1 MTRQIAVSALVLG
14 LSIGLALT
22 PAAQDAA
29 QVVRVPTDAADLP
42 EAIGNVAKGGTVLV
56 AAGTWQANLTID
68 KSITVRGMGANPSDV
83 EINASTQGCPV
94 ALIRS
99 SASRPIDV
107 QLANMTLRGASS
119 GTCRDDL
126 SGATEGDG
134 VGVLGNANVT
144 LSDVVVTGNANDG
157 LHAQDE
163 TFVTAINTAFRN
175 NGDAGLLAL
184 DEATI
189 DAFRSDFS
197 NNDTQGLGT
206 SSSNPVSVA
215 NSTIT
220 DNTQNGLIAI
230 FSASVRILD
239 TDLSNNGK
247 HGLLLR
253 GFSTGRVLG
262 ATLSGNAGHGVSLE
276 QSATAELYRNT
287 VESNQGSGVL
297 AHREP
302 CVDNFSSDDAFDGS
316 IEGNGN
322 TVANNKEAQVC
333 PDELEFL
340 TETTTFGES

>member
-1 MTRQIAVSALVLG
+1 MTRRIAVAALVLG
-14 LSIGLALT
+14 LSIGLALA
-22 PAAQDAA
+22 PAAQDAP
-29 QVVRVPTDAADLP
+29 QVIRVPTDAADLP
-42 EAIGNVAKGGTVLV
+42 EAIGNVAEGGTVLV
-56 AAGTWQANLTID
+56 AAGTWQANLTIN
-68 KSITVRGMGANPSDV
+68 KSLTIRGIGANSNDV

-119 GTCRDDL
+119 GSCRDDL

-144 LSDVVVTGNANDG
+144 LSDVAVTGNTNDG

-163 TFVTAINTAFRN
+163 TFVTAINTAFRD

-184 DEATI
+184 DDATI

-197 NNDTQGLGT
+197 NNETQGLGT

-220 DNTQNGLIAI
+220 DNSQNGLIAI

-239 TDLSNNGK
+239 TDLSNNGN
-247 HGLLLR
+247 HGLFLR

-276 QSATAELYRNT
+276 GSATAELYRNT

-297 AHREP
+297 AHREA
-302 CVDNFSSDDAFDGS
+302 CVDSFSADDAFDGS
-316 IEGNGN
+316 IEGSGNDIDGNGDTN
-322 TVANNKEAQVC
+322 VC
-333 PDELEFL
+333 PADLEFL
-340 TETTTFGES
+340 TESTAFDGS